1 MIFLLGLGISIV
13 SGRVEGDL
21 PISGIFIKNV
31 IEDSPAGKTQLLF
44 TGDMLL
50 EVGGVKLIGADQVN
64 HA

>member
-1 MIFLLGLGISIV
+1 LGISIV

-31 IEDSPAGKTQLLF
+31 LPGSPAGNTDQLF

-50 EVGGVKLIGADQVN
+50 EVGGVQLIGADQVIQDFKN
-64 HA
+64 N